1 MVGGIVKLIVEKKKN
16 ASEKEIKD
24 ADSNGILFSSGL
36 IAGEG
41 LVGIFLA
48 ILAIIP
54 VGNSNVGDIIGS
66 ALPGAIPVLSNMNF
80 GNILGLIAFALLTL
94 SLWSFCYRKTKKA
107 K

>member
-54 VGNSNVGDIIGS
+54 VGNGNVGDIIGS